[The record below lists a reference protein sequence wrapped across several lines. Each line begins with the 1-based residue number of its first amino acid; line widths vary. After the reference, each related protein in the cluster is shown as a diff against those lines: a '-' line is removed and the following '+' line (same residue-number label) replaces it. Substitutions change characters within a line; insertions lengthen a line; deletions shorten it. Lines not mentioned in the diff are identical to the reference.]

1 MPDST
6 SQEAAAPPG
15 PASTGDLLKVD
26 GLSAGYGHKSV
37 VFDATLRVGG
47 GEIVTMIGHNGAG
60 KTTTLRAICGLNR
73 PFGGKVEY
81 NGRDV
86 TAQTCS
92 HKVKLGM
99 SFIPAERFTFS
110 QLTVQDNLLLGGLP
124 TRSAEMREQ
133 LRERVFAMFPVL
145 RERSGQIAGTMSGGE
160 QRMLSLSIALMA
172 NPKLLLLD
180 EPSLGLAPAI
190 VQRIMDLVRNEA
202 TEHGLAVLLVEQN
215 VAQALRV
222 ADRVYVMRS
231 GRIILEET
239 AASMRSRPQL
249 WDLF

>member
-6 SQEAAAPPG
+6 VQESAVPPASPAAA
-15 PASTGDLLKVD
+15 DVLRVE

-37 VFDATLRVGG
+37 VFDATIRVAA
-47 GEIVTMIGHNGAG
+47 GEIVTMVGHNGAG

-86 TAQTCS
+86 STQTCS
-92 HKVKLGM
+92 QKVKLGM
-99 SFIPAERFTFS
+99 SFIPAERFTFG
-110 QLTVQDNLLLGGLP
+110 QLSVHDNLLLGGLP
-124 TRSAEMREQ
+124 TRSAEVREQ
-133 LRERVFAMFPVL
+133 LRERVFEMFPVL
-145 RERSGQIAGTMSGGE
+145 RGRSSQLAGTMSGGE
-160 QRMLSLSIALMA
+160 QRMLSLGIALMA
-172 NPKLLLLD
+172 DPKLLLLD

-190 VQRIMDLVRNEA
+190 VQRIMDLVRNLA
-202 TEHGLAVLLVEQN
+202 TEHGLSVLLVEQN

-239 AASMRSRPQL
+239 AESMRNRPQL